1 MRLKGGRILFVLIF
15 MSTLREFSQA
25 LYDFH
30 KEEGDKYKSIESLC
44 KESRGYFFQK
54 LKEVD
59 DAEFKTTFLKGKN
72 EADKK
77 QLLISEMDNLTE
89 ELNKII
95 KRESDNDLEAPKDF
109 YDKLFCK
116 DGTEGFKGMT
126 VSLSQRTD
134 FYRIRKADYYT
145 RYDRKGM
152 FLISDDKE
160 HLVGA
165 YRFNPSGYACLYL
178 ASNLYLAWEEC
189 RRPDFDTFNFSWFVN
204 TKNLEVL
211 DLTIQNRFKFLGHFI
226 MAYLTLLCCAK
237 TEDKDNHHFQYVVPQ
252 LLMKVLSL
260 SQRMAEKR
268 HVKIIDGIRY
278 LSSKRYDQKDFL
290 FQDKSLSIAYVF
302 PQHPHTDNKVCPTL
316 ARMFKLSEPRTYFL
330 YKTHSLLFE
339 TNNALVS
346 DYQNTLFYQL
356 EQLIKRDKLEK
367 IQG

>member
-1 MRLKGGRILFVLIF
+1 

-189 RRPDFDTFNFSWFVN
+189 RRPDFDTFNFSHFIN
-204 TKNLEVL
+204 TKNLEVF

-268 HVKIIDGIRY
+268 HVKIIDGICY
-278 LSSKRYDQKDFL
+278 LSSRRYDQEDFL
-290 FQDKSLSIAYVF
+290 FQGKSLSIAYVF
-302 PQHPHTDNKVCPTL
+302 PQRPHDDKYDICPWL
-316 ARMFKLSEPRTYFL
+316 ARTFKLSEPRTYFL
-330 YKTHSLLFE
+330 YKTHSLLFN

-346 DYQNTLFYQL
+346 NYQNTLFYQL
-356 EQLIKRDKLEK
+356 EQLVKRDKLEN
-367 IQG
+367 IQCILKGEG